1 VSEEIF
7 ILFSLTSLLI
17 SSLHPTFDPRTSTSQ
32 SSKDGAVHSRGSKDP
47 AGTPPP
53 ELSALLSAPDAA
65 SRERAWSAFIEKHS
79 KLILHTVR
87 SFARDYDR
95 VMNCY
100 AYVLDRLRQDDFRRL
115 RSYVADGRGKLTTW
129 LTVVVRRLS
138 LDHHRQRY
146 GRLRGKTAI
155 SADEEEIRTARRNLA
170 DLVSEQLHLRHLA
183 DPTGGNPERDLRRRQ
198 LAELLE
204 RAVGALDP
212 RDRLLL
218 RLRFDDDLSAREV
231 AEILRFPTPFH
242 VYRRLNK
249 VFEILRHSLEQRGVD
264 GPTP

>member
-1 VSEEIF
+1 
-7 ILFSLTSLLI
+7 
-17 SSLHPTFDPRTSTSQ
+17 
-32 SSKDGAVHSRGSKDP
+32 VHSRGSKET

-53 ELSALLSAPDAA
+53 ELSALLGAPDAA

-87 SFARDYDR
+87 SFARDYDA
-95 VMNCY
+95 VMDCY
-100 AYVLDRLRQDDFRRL
+100 AYVLERLRQDDFRRL

-129 LTVVVRRLS
+129 LTVVVRRLT
-138 LDHHRQRY
+138 LDHHRERY
-146 GRLRGKTAI
+146 GRIRGKRAI
-155 SADEEEIRTARRNLA
+155 GADEEEIRTARRNLA
-170 DLVSEQLHLRHLA
+170 DLVSEQLPPEHLA
-183 DPTGGNPERDLRRRQ
+183 DPRGGNPERDLRSRQ
-198 LAELLE
+198 LAEVLE
-204 RAVGALDP
+204 RAVGALEP

-231 AEILRFPTPFH
+231 ADIMRFPTPFH

-249 VFEILRHSLEQRGVD
+249 VLEILRHSLEQRGVD

>member
-1 VSEEIF
+1 
-7 ILFSLTSLLI
+7 
-17 SSLHPTFDPRTSTSQ
+17 
-32 SSKDGAVHSRGSKDP
+32 VHSRGSKDT

-87 SFARDYDR
+87 AFARDYDG
-95 VMNCY
+95 VMDCY
-100 AYVLDRLRQDDFRRL
+100 AYVLERLRQDDFRRL

-129 LTVVVRRLS
+129 LTVVVRRLT
-138 LDHHRQRY
+138 LDHHRERY
-146 GRLRGKTAI
+146 GRIRGKTAI
-155 SADEEEIRTARRNLA
+155 GADEEEIRTARRNLV
-170 DLVSEQLHLRHLA
+170 DLVSEQLHPKHLA
-183 DPTGGNPERDLRRRQ
+183 DPTGGNPERDLRCRQ

-231 AEILRFPTPFH
+231 ADVMRFQTPFH

-249 VFEILRHSLEQRGVD
+249 VLESLRHALEQRGVD
-264 GPTP
+264 GPAP